1 MDYNSKQQIK
11 KKLRLYTKLSFICI
25 GTFILGFVI
34 ILTCH
39 KIFPDY
45 VRYAIGGITICSPF
59 AGLILAGT
67 GQAYQYKVNRYRH
80 GIREYRTRKLFQK
93 VIQIIESGD
102 LKTAID
108 VYNTIPKGYL
118 KDFLY
123 AYFIG
128 ASKYSD
134 DEKVKARGAEI
145 LASIIDEYQPNKVE
159 L

>member
-11 KKLRLYTKLSFICI
+11 KKLRLYTKLAFICI
-25 GTFILGFVI
+25 ATFILGFIFIMVF
-34 ILTCH
+34 H
-39 KIFPDY
+39 KYISAP
-45 VRYAIGGITICSPF
+45 VRYIVGAITIASPF
-59 AGLILAGT
+59 VGLFTAGT
-67 GQAYQYKVNRYRH
+67 GQAYQYKINRYRNS
-80 GIREYRTRKLFQK
+80 IREYRTRKLFQK
-93 VIQIIESGD
+93 VVQIMQSGD
-102 LKTAID
+102 LKSAID
-108 VYNTIPKGYL
+108 VYNTMPKGYL

-145 LASIIDEYQPNKVE
+145 LTSIIEEYNPDKVQ

>member
-11 KKLRLYTKLSFICI
+11 KKLRLYTKLSFVCI
-25 GTFILGFVI
+25 ATFILGFIV
-34 ILTCH
+34 ILTVQI
-39 KIFPDY
+39 KPDY
-45 VRYAIGGITICSPF
+45 VRYAIGGITIASPF
-59 AGLILAGT
+59 VGMIFVFIEMK
-67 GQAYQYKVNRYRH
+67 YQLMIKQYRRN
-80 GIREYRTRKLFQK
+80 IREYRTRVLFQK
-93 VIQIIESGD
+93 TIEIMESGD

-108 VYNTIPKGYL
+108 IYNTIPNCYL

-134 DEKVKARGAEI
+134 DEKVKSRGEDI
-145 LASIIDEYQPNKVE
+145 LNGIIEDYQPNKVE